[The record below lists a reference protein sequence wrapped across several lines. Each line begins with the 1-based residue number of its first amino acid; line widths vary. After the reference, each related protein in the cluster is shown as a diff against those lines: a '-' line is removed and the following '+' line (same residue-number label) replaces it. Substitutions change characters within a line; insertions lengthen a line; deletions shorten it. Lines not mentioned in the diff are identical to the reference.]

1 MLSDSEYDE
10 YHREY
15 DDGVGDLIIINR
27 MNSHG
32 YSPQGSLHKLQ
43 SSEILE
49 NRKTKNSFSLFH
61 HKMTQFKNI

>member
-15 DDGVGDLIIINR
+15 DDSDGDLIIINR

-32 YSPQGSLHKLQ
+32 YSPQGSLHKPQ
-43 SSEILE
+43 SSEIL
-49 NRKTKNSFSLFH
+49 KIHKIILGSPSVIFGAFS
-61 HKMTQFKNI
+61 